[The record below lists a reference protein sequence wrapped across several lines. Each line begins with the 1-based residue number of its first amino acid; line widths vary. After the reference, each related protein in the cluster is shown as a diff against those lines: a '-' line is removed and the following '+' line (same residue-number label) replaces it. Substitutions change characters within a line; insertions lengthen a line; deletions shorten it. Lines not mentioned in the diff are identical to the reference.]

1 MGKSHFDGQQYRP
14 RSMTKTMNSSESM
27 RMILM
32 LWRAGVRTGTLITMI
47 FRSLRRLVRSRS
59 ITILNILSMMKDSN
73 LRWKLILRR

>member
-32 LWRAGVRTGTLITMI
+32 LWRVGVRTGTLITMI

-59 ITILNILSMMKDSN
+59 ITILNILSMMNDSN